1 MIRRGVLKVVR
12 MIVIV
17 LLVTLGTT
25 LMLELVPGDVA
36 TNVLGEGATAEQY
49 DALRQEL
56 GLDQPVLSRYGDW
69 LGNAVTGDF
78 GRSIVPPV
86 TEVSSLISARL
97 PITLEIAVLAMLLSL
112 LAAVP
117 LAMWTAYQSG
127 GAGDR
132 LVSGFAFGAIS
143 VPPFLSA
150 LLVIFLFVF
159 HQGAAKVLISV
170 VGAAVVVGIVYGWI
184 ERDRRPSGG
193 REWARSAGIV
203 AAVAVLTALIVWRL
217 PSFPRQGFVR
227 ITDGGPIANLRSAFL
242 PALTLALLEGS
253 VYLRVLRADLVTTLD
268 EDFLLS
274 AESKGL
280 PVWRVMTFHALRPSS
295 LSLVTVAGVG
305 FARLLGGTIIVE
317 AVFNVPGMG
326 DLIVNAIQTKDYPVV
341 QAGVAVLAV
350 VFVMMNA
357 LVDLTYAYLDPRIRA
372 RHV

>member
-170 VGAAVVVGIVYGWI
+170 VGAAVVVGIVYGWT

>member
-1 MIRRGVLKVVR
+1 MIGRGAVKTVR
-12 MIVIV
+12 MIAIV

-36 TNVLGEGATAEQY
+36 TSVLGEGATAEQY
-49 DALRQEL
+49 EALRQEL
-56 GLDQPVLSRYGDW
+56 GLDRPVLSRYADW
-69 LGNAVTGDF
+69 LGGAISGDF

-86 TEVSSLISARL
+86 SDVGALISARL
-97 PITLEIAVLAMLLSL
+97 PVTMEIAVLAMLMSL

-127 GAGDR
+127 GAGDK

-143 VPPFLSA
+143 VPPFLAA

-159 HQGAAKVLISV
+159 HQGAVQSMIAV
-170 VGAAVVVGIVYGWI
+170 VGAAVIVGLVGGWTKP
-184 ERDRRPSGG
+184 DRRPRDRS
-193 REWARSAGIV
+193 EWIRSAGLVTTV
-203 AAVAVLTALIVWRL
+203 ALLTAVIVWWL
-217 PSFPRQGFVR
+217 PDFPRQGFVR
-227 ITDGGPIANLRSAFL
+227 ITEGGLMANLRSAFL

-268 EDFLLS
+268 DDFVLS
-274 AESKGL
+274 AEAQGF
-280 PVWRVMTFHALRPSS
+280 PAWRVMAHHALRPSS

-317 AVFNVPGMG
+317 AIFNIPGMG
-326 DLIVNAIQTKDYPVV
+326 DLIVKAIQTKDYPVV

-350 VFVMMNA
+350 VFVLMNA
-357 LVDLTYAYLDPRIRA
+357 LVDLTYTYLDPRIRA